1 MLAIIHSSKADVSDA
16 GTEAVEHP
24 AMRGLYANEKKGIEG
39 MMGEL
44 DGLLGGLLKR
54 KGVVFT

>member
-1 MLAIIHSSKADVSDA
+1 MLAIIHNTKAEPR
-16 GTEAVEHP
+16 EADEHPHP
-24 AMRGLYANEKKGIEG
+24 AMQGLYAEERKGIEG